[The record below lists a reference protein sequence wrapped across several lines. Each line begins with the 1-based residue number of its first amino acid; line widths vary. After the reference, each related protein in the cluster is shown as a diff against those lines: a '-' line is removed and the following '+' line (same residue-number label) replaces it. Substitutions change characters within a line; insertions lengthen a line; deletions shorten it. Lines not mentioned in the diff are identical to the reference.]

1 MQKLVDTLLHKMNRK
16 FLNMEDNML
25 LAVPTLLDPRFKK
38 VAFSNF
44 GIAASVAQYVIREIA
59 ASLRLHDEPP
69 PNEVEIIVED
79 MSYDSEDGDKSL
91 WQFFDQ
97 QVAQA
102 STKRSISSELTIET
116 QQYLHINNL
125 ERKQDPLEWWKRK
138 CHLYPHIS
146 RLVKKCLSLPGTSV
160 PSERIFRVEQ
170 LVSEK
175 RNRLKAKHINML
187 VFLNNNLH

>member
-1 MQKLVDTLLHKMNRK
+1 
-16 FLNMEDNML
+16 ML

-44 GIAASVAQYVIREIA
+44 GIAASVAQYLA

-79 MSYDSEDGDKSL
+79 MSHDSEDGDKSL

-102 STKRSISSELTIET
+102 SAKRSISSEITIEK
-116 QQYLHINNL
+116 QQYLRINNL
-125 ERKQDPLEWWKRK
+125 ERKQDPLEWWKRN

-146 RLVKKCLSLPGTSV
+146 RLIKKYLSLPGTSV
-160 PSERIFRVEQ
+160 PSERIFSKAGQ

-175 RNRLKAKHINML
+175 RNRLKAKHVNML
-187 VFLNNNLH
+187 VFLDNNLH